1 MERVESSSRGLSGVY
16 ATKVTGNVG
25 VISSGLCSFY
35 LRIDSDNDEL
45 CTVLLFN
52 WRRTR

>member
-1 MERVESSSRGLSGVY
+1 MERVESSSRGLSEGVRNESNGECW
-16 ATKVTGNVG
+16 GNFVG
-25 VISSGLCSFY
+25 TLFFLSADRL
-35 LRIDSDNDEL
+35 NDEL